1 MNLQQFLNIIRYRKK
16 ILLSVLLGLVSI
28 TMLVSVLLPKQYEA
42 KVSVVI
48 DQRTVDPL
56 TGMIQPSQ
64 LMSAYMAT
72 QVDIIESHSVARK
85 VVEKLRLAE
94 SPQVQEDY
102 ADANTTANI
111 VDWLADLLLK
121 KLEVTPSRESNL
133 LEITYTAV
141 SPEFSA
147 LVANAFADAYIQTSV
162 ELRAQPA
169 KLNADW
175 FDTQMQSLR
184 QKLETAQAKLSDY
197 QQQYGIV
204 AIDDRLDIENSRLT
218 DLSRLLVE
226 SQGRTD
232 ELESRRSLLGNNKGS
247 ESTDSMQEVLDSPL
261 IQSLKAEL
269 AKTEANLEF
278 LSKKYDRNH
287 PQIKQVEAEAASL
300 HQKINTEIRR
310 VQNSMLS
317 GLTSAKQRDE
327 IFAKELAEQKAKVL
341 ELKKQRDEIA
351 VLSHEVENAQRTFD
365 TAMQRTVQTRMESE
379 LNHTNISILNPAIAP
394 ASASKPK
401 LLLNFIISVFLGG
414 MLGLGAA
421 LIAEMLDRRVRSVF
435 DIAEALD
442 LPVFAVITR
451 SKFKVEQKYIQR

>member
-85 VVEKLRLAE
+85 VVEKLRIAE

-102 ADANTTANI
+102 ADEDTTANI
-111 VDWLADLLLK
+111 VDWLANLLLK

-133 LEITYTAV
+133 IEIAYTAV

-175 FDTQMQSLR
+175 FDMQMQSLR

-351 VLSHEVENAQRTFD
+351 VLSHEVENAQRTYD

-394 ASASKPK
+394 ASPSKPK

-451 SKFKVEQKYIQR
+451 TKF